1 MKPISRIMASLGI
14 ASCLSATSLA
24 ADEGTPI
31 NGLVYLINSHAD
43 EPIDGL
49 LRWELELRER
59 GLTAMVKASN
69 PVLEAYPEVFRRLA
83 RAGHEIIGGH
93 AGICWD
99 KPYEEQRAA
108 MAEVKAYMED
118 LTGQPMRIFACS
130 YSSYDENTLR
140 AAEDLGVPFVLA
152 RGTEDVRALIYRP
165 EEYDVGLI
173 EVSNVAFG
181 GLGRGSLCDISLF
194 ARGATEADFAQV
206 FAESVAKHPDSM
218 ILVSHP
224 HIGGTKTGYW
234 EVYKEALAEPALAWR
249 SFDDWL
255 KAVTVIERPL
265 AQIPENR
272 ELQYLEPQPAVP
284 LEEIADLPE
293 IGDKLVMFH
302 NGEGP
307 MCREAAAFIAGLD
320 YPVEE
325 HLVDERNFLPMLE
338 SYRARY
344 STSEGVSERFELFPL
359 IFIEGRAFSG
369 FDGAVRSAIEAEVAD

>member
-1 MKPISRIMASLGI
+1 MKPISRIMASLAI

-24 ADEGTPI
+24 ADESTPI

-59 GLTAMVKASN
+59 GSTAMVKASN

-93 AGICWD
+93 SGICWD

-108 MAEVKAYMED
+108 MAKVKAYMED

-206 FAESVAKHPDSM
+206 FAESVAKAPDSM

-234 EVYKEALAEPALAWR
+234 EVYEEALAEPALAWR

-255 KAVTVIERPL
+255 TAVTVIERPL

-338 SYRARY
+338 SYRARFA
-344 STSEGVSERFELFPL
+344 TSEGVSERFELFPL